1 MNYTTKEELFSL
13 FKQHPYISTDSR
25 IAQPGSLFFA
35 LKGENFDGNIYA
47 TGAIERG
54 AAYAVIDNPEYYA
67 GTRTLLVKN
76 VLESLQNL
84 ASLYRASLGIP
95 IIAITGSNGKTTSK
109 ELIAAALSV
118 KFNTHATP
126 GNLNNHIGVP
136 LTILSITAE
145 TEIAIIEMGA
155 NHIGEIATLCNIAR
169 PTHGLITNIGKA
181 HLEGFGGP
189 EGVIIAK
196 NELYQHLSGNGGT
209 VFVNAE
215 NPLLMRLSN
224 NINRILFGQPGV
236 ADYTG
241 NPVVKGATLNVEL
254 QKPVSLMVTTNLTGG
269 YNFENVM
276 AAIAISG
283 HFRSDI
289 KKVAEALA
297 AYQPKMNRS
306 QILETKN
313 NTLILDAYNANPS
326 SMESAIR
333 NFRELDKSP
342 KVLIIGDM
350 FELGDSTEMEHTQVL
365 EIATS
370 AGFDKILTAGPH
382 FRKAATG
389 YNGIKSFE
397 DATGLKEYLNIN
409 PLTGNMI
416 LIKGSRGMKLEIL
429 TDAL

>member
-1 MNYTTKEELFSL
+1 MNYTTKEELYSL

-35 LKGENFDGNIYA
+35 LRGENFDGNIYA
-47 TGAIERG
+47 GRAIENG
-54 AAYAVIDNPEYYA
+54 AAYAIIDNQDYHQ

-76 VLESLQNL
+76 VLESLQTL
-84 ASLYRASLGIP
+84 ASLYRASMSIP

-136 LTILSITAE
+136 LTILSISAE

-155 NHIGEIATLCNIAR
+155 NHIGEIETLCKIAR

-189 EGVIIAK
+189 EGVIKAK
-196 NELYQHLSGNGGT
+196 NELYQHLSSNGGT

-215 NPLLMRLSN
+215 NPLLMALSKH
-224 NINRILFGQPGV
+224 INRILFGKPEIT
-236 ADYTG
+236 DYKG
-241 NPVVKGATLNVEL
+241 SPIMKGATLNVEL
-254 QKPVSLMVTTNLTGG
+254 HKPDSLMVTTNLTGG

-283 HFRSDI
+283 HFRADL
-289 KKVAEALA
+289 KKVTEAIA
-297 AYQPKMNRS
+297 SYQPKMNRS
-306 QILETKN
+306 QILQTEK

-333 NFRELDKSP
+333 NLKELEKSP

-350 FELGDSTEMEHTQVL
+350 FELGDSAEMEHTHVL
-365 EIATS
+365 EIATE

-382 FRKAATG
+382 FLKAAIG
-389 YNGIKSFE
+389 FNGIKSFD
-397 DATGLKEYLNIN
+397 DAISLKEYLKMNSLN
-409 PLTGNMI
+409 NSLI

>member
-1 MNYTTKEELFSL
+1 MNFTTKEELYIL

-47 TGAIERG
+47 AGAIERG

-109 ELIAAALSV
+109 ELIAAALSA

-136 LTILSITAE
+136 ITILSITAE

-155 NHIGEIATLCNIAR
+155 NHIGEIETLCKIAR

-181 HLEGFGGP
+181 HLEGFGSP
-189 EGVIIAK
+189 EGVTIAK
-196 NELYQHLSGNGGT
+196 NELYQHLSANGGT

-283 HFRSDI
+283 HFRADI

-306 QILETKN
+306 QILETEK

-333 NFRELDKSP
+333 NLKDLDKSP

-350 FELGDSTEMEHTQVL
+350 FELGNSTEMEHTHIL
-365 EIATS
+365 EIAIE
-370 AGFDKILTAGPH
+370 AGIDKILTAGPH
-382 FRKAATG
+382 FMKAANG
-389 YNGIKSFE
+389 YNEIESFE
-397 DATGLKEYLNIN
+397 DATSLKEYLKTN
-409 PLTGNMI
+409 PLTNNLI

>member
-1 MNYTTKEELFSL
+1 MLFRS
-13 FKQHPYISTDSR
+13 
-25 IAQPGSLFFA
+25 
-35 LKGENFDGNIYA
+35 
-47 TGAIERG
+47 
-54 AAYAVIDNPEYYA
+54 
-67 GTRTLLVKN
+67 
-76 VLESLQNL
+76 
-84 ASLYRASLGIP
+84 
-95 IIAITGSNGKTTSK
+95 
-109 ELIAAALSV
+109 
-118 KFNTHATP
+118 
-126 GNLNNHIGVP
+126 
-136 LTILSITAE
+136 
-145 TEIAIIEMGA
+145 
-155 NHIGEIATLCNIAR
+155 
-169 PTHGLITNIGKA
+169 
-181 HLEGFGGP
+181 
-189 EGVIIAK
+189 
-196 NELYQHLSGNGGT
+196 

-283 HFRSDI
+283 HFRADI
-289 KKVAEALA
+289 KKVSEALA

-382 FRKAATG
+382 FRSEERRVG
-389 YNGIKSFE
+389 
-397 DATGLKEYLNIN
+397 KEC
-409 PLTGNMI
+409 
-416 LIKGSRGMKLEIL
+416 R
-429 TDAL
+429 